1 MSTTLEKMQALILAG
16 GLGTRLRAVVDDR
29 PKSMADAG
37 DRPFLEHQVLY
48 LRDQGIRQ
56 FIFCVGYKYRD
67 IERHFGDGSA
77 WDVNITYS
85 VEDQPL
91 GTGGALKHAES
102 HVEGPFLALNGDS
115 YFDAN
120 LIDLVRFHQTK
131 QQAARTY
138 LGTIALTR
146 VQHAN
151 RYGSVR
157 LAPDN
162 GILAF
167 AEKSASNGAS
177 PGAKDAYIN
186 AGIYLL
192 KPEIF
197 AHMLAGTKVSI
208 EREVFPALSG
218 GDGSLFGCY
227 LDGFFVDI
235 GTPEGYRKFQEY
247 LKEQTT

>member
-1 MSTTLEKMQALILAG
+1 MSAILEQMQALILAG

-37 DRPFLEHQVLY
+37 DKPFLEHQL
-48 LRDQGIRQ
+48 LFLKRQGIRR

-85 VEDQPL
+85 IEELPL

-115 YFDAN
+115 YFDAD
-120 LIDLVRFHQTK
+120 LTDLVRFHQAK
-131 QQAARTY
+131 QRMARAY

-146 VQHAN
+146 VRRAN

-157 LAPDN
+157 LATDDA
-162 GILAF
+162 ILTF
-167 AEKSASNGAS
+167 AEKSAP
-177 PGAKDAYIN
+177 PGAKDAYVN

-192 KPEIF
+192 QPQIF
-197 AHMLAGTKVSI
+197 SHMPPATKISI
-208 EREVFPALSG
+208 ERETFPALTAH
-218 GDGSLFGCY
+218 DGSLFGCY

-235 GTPEGYRKFQEY
+235 GTPEGYRRFQEY